1 MILIG
6 AHQISKTYATK
17 PLFRNLTFS
26 IESGERIGLIGP
38 NGAGKSTL
46 LKILAGQ
53 QDIDEGR
60 MSMTKGLKV
69 GFLEQVPKFSDGATI
84 FSTLNEGCIDP
95 LDWEEMSRVQEMI
108 SKLNLGGFDPDT
120 LVTNLSGGWKK
131 RVALA
136 RELVRQPDL
145 LLLDEPTNHLDVESI
160 LFLEEF
166 MNSAPFATLTITHDR
181 LFLQKIASRII
192 ELDSRHE
199 GGLLSVKGTY
209 ADFIESRNNQM
220 AIQESKEQKLKN
232 TLSRETEWLR
242 RGSIARQTKQSAR
255 IEAAGALAETVSEL
269 SGRNRQSSIKFDFIS
284 MEKNPKKLIEA
295 KGVSKAFNGVVVVP
309 PIDLI
314 IGPKSRIGLMGS
326 NGCGKSTL
334 IKLLTQDLETDT
346 GSVSHA
352 ERLKVSYFEQ
362 NRDSLD
368 PNSTVSKTV
377 CPHGDHVDYGG
388 QKVHVRSYLTRFLFK
403 PDQMEQPVYKLSG
416 GEQSRL
422 LIARLMLV
430 EANLLVLDEPTN
442 DLDMATLESLA
453 EVLGEFNGAILLVT
467 HDRYFLDQMTN
478 LILAFGVNEKGEKII
493 DPMVGL
499 SQWEI
504 WYDEQLQIQNK
515 LKNQKTNKLADKRTA
530 SDQAAS
536 AAQAPKKKLSSKEQG
551 ELSKIE
557 ENILKAEQVLVAL
570 TEKSVSEEVRSDAK
584 KMTEVANELAAAQ
597 IEVDRLYARWQKLT
611 T

>member
-6 AHQISKTYATK
+6 AHEISKTYATK
-17 PLFRNLTFS
+17 PLFRDLTFS
-26 IESGERIGLIGP
+26 IEKGERIGLIGP

-60 MSMTKGLKV
+60 LSVVKGLKI
-69 GFLEQVPKFSDGATI
+69 GFLEQVPKFADGATI
-84 FSTLNEGCIDP
+84 FSTINEGISDP

-108 SKLNLGGFDPDT
+108 SKLNLSKFDQETP
-120 LVTNLSGGWKK
+120 VANLSGGWKK

-160 LFLEEF
+160 LELEEI

-181 LFLQKIASRII
+181 LFLQKISKRII

-199 GGLLSVKGTY
+199 GGLLSVKGSY
-209 ADFIESRNNQM
+209 ADFLESRNNQM
-220 AIQESKEQKLKN
+220 AIQQSKESKLRN
-232 TLSRETEWLR
+232 TLTRETEWLR

-255 IEAAGALAETVSEL
+255 IEAAGELKDTVNEIAS
-269 SGRNRQSSIKFDFIS
+269 RNRTSSIKFDFVS

-295 KGVSKAFNGVVVVP
+295 KGISKAFGGQVVIP
-309 PIDLI
+309 PLNLF
-314 IGPKSRIGLMGS
+314 IGPKSRIGLMGP

-334 IKLLTQDLETDT
+334 IKLLTQDLATDT
-346 GSVSHA
+346 GSVQHA
-352 ERLKVSYFEQ
+352 ERLRVSYFEQ

-368 PNSTVSKTV
+368 PNSTVMKTV
-377 CPHGDHVDYGG
+377 CPFGDHVDYGG
-388 QKVHVRSYLTRFLFK
+388 NKVHVRSYLTRFLFR
-403 PDQMEQPVYKLSG
+403 PDQMDQPVYKLSG

-430 EANLLVLDEPTN
+430 ESNLLVLDEPTN
-442 DLDMATLESLA
+442 DLDMATLDSLA
-453 EVLGEFNGAILLVT
+453 EVPAEFNGAILIVT
-467 HDRYFLDQMTN
+467 HDRYFLDQISN
-478 LILAFGVNEKGEKII
+478 LILAFGIDEKGNRII

-499 SQWEI
+499 SQWEV
-504 WYDEQLQIQNK
+504 WHDQQMTLQEK
-515 LKNQKTNKLADKRTA
+515 LKNQKPTAKFDEKRA
-530 SDQAAS
+530 NNDAA
-536 AAQAPKKKLSSKEQG
+536 AAEPKKKKLSSKEQA

-557 ENILKAEQVLVAL
+557 ENILKAEQNLVLL
-570 TEKSVSEEVRSDAK
+570 TEKSVSEDVRSDAK
-584 KMTEVANELAAAQ
+584 KLTEIVNELAAAQ
-597 IEVDRLYARWQKLT
+597 AEVDRLYSRWQKLT